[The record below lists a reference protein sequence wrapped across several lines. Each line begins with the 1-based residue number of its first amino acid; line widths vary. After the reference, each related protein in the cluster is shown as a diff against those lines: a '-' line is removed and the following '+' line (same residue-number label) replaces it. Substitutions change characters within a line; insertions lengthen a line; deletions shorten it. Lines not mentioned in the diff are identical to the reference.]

1 MAPKI
6 TSACG
11 PVTQPITGME
21 RVKTLTQIFH
31 YVSLVVRT
39 TTPGWKNYGGVQA
52 VDIDQET
59 LKKAER
65 LHASI
70 LGLCATKAIMTI
82 ASFLVEQK
90 RVQLVEDF
98 EYKVVSWGDFI
109 NTPNLPEGL
118 LDRALSVT
126 QNCLFERN
134 WVVYD
139 PLDDDEGWMLIGENL
154 DEIVLETIEHFDLR
168 GELPE

>member
-1 MAPKI
+1 M
-6 TSACG
+6 
-11 PVTQPITGME
+11 
-21 RVKTLTQIFH
+21 
-31 YVSLVVRT
+31 
-39 TTPGWKNYGGVQA
+39 
-52 VDIDQET
+52 DIDQET